1 MSRKRHELTD
11 EQWQQFEPL
20 LPGQKPK
27 TGRPS
32 LAHRTVINGVL
43 WVLKTGAPWR
53 DLPER
58 YGKWQT
64 VVSRC

>member
-11 EQWQQFEPL
+11 EQWQQLEPL

-27 TGRPS
+27 TGRPN